1 MSDFDYEDFNNDDF
15 SQGEND
21 EIIVYIQQDNNTQQ
35 QENNNLRP
43 LVMPVFNK
51 TYQTFYN
58 SLKYQMYYPIQILTK
73 LYNKYFSTELT
84 PKQFAQK
91 KRNFY
96 NVSQKERTIRRKSY
110 NFILEINK

>member
-91 KRNFY
+91 KETFTMFHKKKGRYEGKVFP
-96 NVSQKERTIRRKSY
+96 QKYT
-110 NFILEINK
+110 